1 MKKLLDVFVLTRREQ
16 VVVIVLL
23 LLFLAF
29 TIVQHHRDARET
41 AVEVT
46 R

>member
-1 MKKLLDVFVLTRREQ
+1 MKKLLGVFLLNRREQ

-29 TIVQHHRDARET
+29 TIVKHHRDAQKD
-41 AVEVT
+41 AVELT